1 MGLLSKC
8 MNALIGEPPV
18 SKTAT
23 QPGPKLA
30 RRNVPNSTQ
39 QQTTQR
45 KSTVQSRQTQQ
56 LTQPSQS
63 SQLARSSY
71 RAQTQTTARNTS
83 VTTNRSRAQSHA
95 NSQPA
100 QKLMPQP
107 MLPAEQIERARNII
121 GKIEK
126 HELSDEQ
133 ISAIAGA
140 GHNTLV
146 LAGAGTGKTTTIV
159 GYIAWLLNTG
169 TATPEE
175 ILVLSFTKASA
186 DEMSSRITQS
196 TGKVIRA
203 CTFHSIGLEIC
214 RSSTI
219 ANRPIIDGHTSN
231 NVVRNALNTCL
242 NTMFLTVFWHLNL
255 CRNSCLIN
263 IPQLHDL
270 RISSFQQTIMHSINI
285 VRILSIPHKPLSSI
299 CGQTIL
305 TLLECKLL
313 TNVMAVKTSVVIVR
327 CCSS

>member
-1 MGLLSKC
+1 MGLLSKF

-30 RRNVPNSTQ
+30 RQNVPNPTQ

-169 TATPEE
+169 DSGA
-175 ILVLSFTKASA
+175 IVHQSFRQRNVEPHHAKY
-186 DEMSSRITQS
+186 RQS
-196 TGKVIRA
+196 
-203 CTFHSIGLEIC
+203 HSGM
-214 RSSTI
+214 
-219 ANRPIIDGHTSN
+219 H
-231 NVVRNALNTCL
+231 
-242 NTMFLTVFWHLNL
+242 
-255 CRNSCLIN
+255 
-263 IPQLHDL
+263 IP
-270 RISSFQQTIMHSINI
+270 
-285 VRILSIPHKPLSSI
+285 
-299 CGQTIL
+299 
-305 TLLECKLL
+305 
-313 TNVMAVKTSVVIVR
+313 
-327 CCSS
+327 

>member
-1 MGLLSKC
+1 MGLLSKF

-30 RRNVPNSTQ
+30 RQNVPNPTQ

-186 DEMSSRITQS
+186 DEMSAASRKAPAKSFGHAPSIASDWKSAVPPLSPTVQSS
-196 TGKVIRA
+196 TGTRQTMWFA
-203 CTFHSIGLEIC
+203 THS
-214 RSSTI
+214 
-219 ANRPIIDGHTSN
+219 
-231 NVVRNALNTCL
+231 NTCL
-242 NTMFLTVFWHLNL
+242 NTMFLTVFWHLNS
-255 CRNSCLIN
+255 CRNSCSIN

-270 RISSFQQTIMHSINI
+270 RISSYQQTIMHSINI

-313 TNVMAVKTSVVIVR
+313 TNVMVVKTSVVIVR
-327 CCSS
+327 CCSL

>member
-1 MGLLSKC
+1 MGLLSKF

-23 QPGPKLA
+23 QPDPRPA
-30 RRNVPNSTQ
+30 QQNVSKPTQ
-39 QQTTQR
+39 QQMTQR
-45 KSTVQSRQTQQ
+45 KSTAQSRQTQQ

-63 SQLARSSY
+63 SHLARSSY

-107 MLPAEQIERARNII
+107 LLPADQIERTRNII

-126 HELSDEQ
+126 HDLNDEQ

-169 TATPEE
+169 TATPKRFWCYRSPK
-175 ILVLSFTKASA
+175 LPPTKCRAASRKAPAKSFA
-186 DEMSSRITQS
+186 
-196 TGKVIRA
+196 
-203 CTFHSIGLEIC
+203 H
-214 RSSTI
+214 
-219 ANRPIIDGHTSN
+219 
-231 NVVRNALNTCL
+231 AL
-242 NTMFLTVFWHLNL
+242 
-255 CRNSCLIN
+255 
-263 IPQLHDL
+263 P
-270 RISSFQQTIMHSINI
+270 
-285 VRILSIPHKPLSSI
+285 
-299 CGQTIL
+299 
-305 TLLECKLL
+305 
-313 TNVMAVKTSVVIVR
+313 
-327 CCSS
+327 

>member
-1 MGLLSKC
+1 MGLLSKF

-30 RRNVPNSTQ
+30 RQNVPNPTQ

-146 LAGAGTGKTTTIV
+146 LARCGNRQNHYHRRLYRMVAEHRNRHPRRDSGAIV
-159 GYIAWLLNTG
+159 HQ
-169 TATPEE
+169 
-175 ILVLSFTKASA
+175 SFRRRNVEPHHAKHRQSH
-186 DEMSSRITQS
+186 SR
-196 TGKVIRA
+196 
-203 CTFHSIGLEIC
+203 
-214 RSSTI
+214 
-219 ANRPIIDGHTSN
+219 
-231 NVVRNALNTCL
+231 
-242 NTMFLTVFWHLNL
+242 MHL
-255 CRNSCLIN
+255 
-263 IPQLHDL
+263 P
-270 RISSFQQTIMHSINI
+270 
-285 VRILSIPHKPLSSI
+285 
-299 CGQTIL
+299 
-305 TLLECKLL
+305 
-313 TNVMAVKTSVVIVR
+313 
-327 CCSS
+327 